1 MYFDRLNTIVSIL
14 RRPLFVELDET
25 LLKCENFRQ
34 FNFESSYRIYDK
46 VTRIEIEACVFEPI
60 WKTLQNRKDVH
71 MII

>member
-1 MYFDRLNTIVSIL
+1 M
-14 RRPLFVELDET
+14 ELDET

-34 FNFESSYRIYDK
+34 FDFETSRRIDDK

-71 MII
+71 DNLINLVEACGVIQG